1 MLLHYLTMTVQE
13 RIKTL
18 IDTLS
23 DGNVSAFCRTVGV
36 KQPTMNTII
45 GTRQNNPSY
54 DVLHNIINAESLSIS
69 AEWLLTGRGEML
81 KTSAPSAREQPS
93 EEYSRLLPL
102 VESQQRTIE
111 NLSRTVEKLTQR

>member
-1 MLLHYLTMTVQE
+1 MTINERFVELLKSKNISVKAAAILFSKSEAYIRKLMRTGESFGIEPV
-13 RIKTL
+13 L
-18 IDTLS
+18 IILNSID
-23 DGNVSAFCRTVGV
+23 D
-36 KQPTMNTII
+36 
-45 GTRQNNPSY
+45 
-54 DVLHNIINAESLSIS
+54 IS